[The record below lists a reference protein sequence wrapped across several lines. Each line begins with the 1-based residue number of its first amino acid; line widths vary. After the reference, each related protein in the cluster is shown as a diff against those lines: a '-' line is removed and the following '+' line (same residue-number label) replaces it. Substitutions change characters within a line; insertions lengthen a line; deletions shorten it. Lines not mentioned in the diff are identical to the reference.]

1 MKLSCLQENLNRGLN
16 IVGRAVATRTTLP
29 ITNNVLIATDKS
41 RLKLVATNLEMAISC
56 WIGAKVEEEG
66 TITVPARLLIEFIN
80 SLPSEKVDISLSPKT
95 KTLELKC
102 ARFEARI
109 SGVDA
114 KDFPP
119 IPKVD
124 EGITTKVEVEALRQG
139 ISQVVFAAAIEE
151 SRPVLTG
158 VDTEFDGDLL
168 TLAAADGFRLA
179 VYKLPIATP
188 VSQKTEVIIPARTLA
203 ELNRLIA
210 EQEEAVKITV
220 NPNKSQVLFHLKN
233 IELVSQLVQGT
244 FPQYSQLI
252 PQSYKT
258 KVIVNVAEF
267 LRATKTAAIFARDGS
282 GIVRLVIAPGAKTTP
297 GKITISARSEE
308 IGDDVGEID
317 ATVEGEESKI
327 AFNGKYL
334 TEVLSVLNE
343 AQVALE
349 TTNPS
354 SPGVIRPVGVDNYLH
369 VIMPCLSSG
378 EVILR
383 RENMEPYPQHCLI
396 CGREITA
403 GIDSHVRYKHKIDYD
418 TYCKYFYDCAGSY
431 GIYTNKQGMM
441 TWR

>member
-1 MKLSCLQENLNRGLN
+1 MRLSCLQENLNRGLSV
-16 IVGRAVATRTTLP
+16 VGRAVATRTTLP
-29 ITNNVLIATDKS
+29 ITNNVLLATEQS

-66 TITVPARLLIEFIN
+66 AITVPARLLTEFIS
-80 SLPSEKVDISLSPKT
+80 SLPSDRVDVSLFPRT
-95 KTLELKC
+95 KTLGLKC

-139 ISQVVFAAAIEE
+139 ISQVVFAAATEE

-158 VDTEFDGDLL
+158 VDAEFDGDLL

-179 VYKLPIATP
+179 VYKLPLATP

-203 ELNRLIA
+203 ELNRLVA
-210 EQEEAVKITV
+210 DQEEAIEITV
-220 NPNKSQVLFHLKN
+220 NPNKSQALFRLKN

-244 FPQYSQLI
+244 FPQYAQLI
-252 PQSYKT
+252 PQSYNT
-258 KVIVNVAEF
+258 RVVVDVAEF
-267 LRATKTAAIFARDGS
+267 LRATKTASIFARDGS
-282 GIVRLVIAPGAKTTP
+282 GIVRLVVTP
-297 GKITISARSEE
+297 GSELTPGRLTISARSEE

-317 ATVEGEESKI
+317 AIVEGEEAKI

-334 TEVLSVLNE
+334 TDVLGVLHE
-343 AQVALE
+343 SQVALE

-354 SPGVIRPVGVDNYLH
+354 SPGVIRPVGVDNYIH
-369 VIMPCLSSG
+369 VVMPMF
-378 EVILR
+378 V
-383 RENMEPYPQHCLI
+383 Q
-396 CGREITA
+396 
-403 GIDSHVRYKHKIDYD
+403 
-418 TYCKYFYDCAGSY
+418 
-431 GIYTNKQGMM
+431 
-441 TWR
+441 W